1 MFDRRKSYYLTIDTE
16 TANNLDNPIVFDIGG
31 AVHDKKGKVLETF
44 SFIIKEVFY
53 EMPELMQE
61 CFYLVKIPQYNAQIY
76 KGERK
81 VVSLY
86 EAKKHIDELCK
97 KYHIKAIIAHNARF
111 DYRATTTTQRYITK
125 SKYRYFLPYGV
136 EIWDTLKMAQDTI
149 CKQQSYINWCVKHNY
164 TKKNGAPRATAEILY
179 KYITGDNDFV
189 ESHTGLEDVLIEKEI
204 FAHCMRQHKKMRK
217 NVWEQSQTFFKTIF
231 RRDTSKFII
240 DISTQM
246 Q

>member
-1 MFDRRKSYYLTIDTE
+1 MKIDNRKSYYLTIDTE

-31 AVHDKKGKVLETF
+31 AMHDKKGKVLETF

-204 FAHCMRQHKKMRK
+204 YEHCTRQHKKMRK
-217 NVWEQSQTFFKTIF
+217 KVWE
-231 RRDTSKFII
+231 
-240 DISTQM
+240 
-246 Q
+246 